1 MSASAPVAVDL
12 LTAAEVCERLRRD
25 EVGTWEPGTVWA
37 WTREV
42 PPLPIALQGKAG
54 REHRYDYGTV
64 VEWLAGRSERVE
76 QNRDPRLQK
85 AREEARLARLRADEL
100 ERRLVPADEVEA
112 AMGRV
117 VDAARTALESLPR
130 RLVQLLRGV
139 DGDVERDAIIDA
151 EIRRVLERMARGQ
164 AADDDDEAATS

>member
-1 MSASAPVAVDL
+1 MDL
-12 LTAAEVCERLRRD
+12 LTAAEVCARLQR
-25 EVGTWEPGTVWA
+25 EAVGTWEPGTVWQ

-42 PPLPIALQGKAG
+42 PPLPIAVPGKAG
-54 REHRYDYGTV
+54 REHRYDYATV
-64 VEWLAGRSERVE
+64 VEWLAGRAERIE

-130 RLVQLLRGV
+130 RVVQLLRGV
-139 DGDVERDAIIDA
+139 DGDGEREAIIDA
-151 EIRRVLERMARGQ
+151 EVRRVLERMARGQ
-164 AADDDDEAATS
+164 AADDSDEGADQ